1 MSTGGFMEADADII
15 AEVLALVPQRKP
27 FRFIDEILSLN
38 EEEIIGAYRFREDE
52 VFYPGHF
59 PGRPITPGVILL
71 EVMAQI
77 GVVAYGMYLL
87 SRRLNVR
94 PRDMKGPLSL
104 FSLADGIEFTGI
116 VKPGERVI
124 VKGKKIY
131 MRKGALK
138 VDVRMEREN
147 GEVVCVGQLAGMGVE
162 T

>member
-1 MSTGGFMEADADII
+1 MEADDGVKQ
-15 AEVLALVPQRKP
+15 EVLALVPQQKP
-27 FRFIDEILSLN
+27 FRFIDEILSLC
-38 EEEIIGAYRFREDE
+38 EEEIVGAYRFREDE
-52 VFYPGHF
+52 FFYPGHF
-59 PGRPITPGVILL
+59 PGRPITPGVILV
-71 EVMAQI
+71 ESMAQI

-87 SRRLNVR
+87 ACSKNVR
-94 PRDMKGPLSL
+94 PAQMKSPLSL
-104 FSLADGIEFTGI
+104 FSLADGVEFKGI

-162 T
+162 A